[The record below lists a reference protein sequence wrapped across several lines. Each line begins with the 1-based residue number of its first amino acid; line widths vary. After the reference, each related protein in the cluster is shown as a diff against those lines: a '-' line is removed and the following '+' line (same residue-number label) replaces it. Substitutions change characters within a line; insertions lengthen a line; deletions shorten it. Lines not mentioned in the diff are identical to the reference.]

1 MEQNNTQYDL
11 DRQSAKISASSWG
24 NVSKY
29 ECLTGKYVLPE
40 KDLLDKTF
48 ISNKDNKNMNE
59 SLIDKKL
66 LLKQK

>member
-40 KDLLDKTF
+40 RDLLEKPATVKWF
-48 ISNKDNKNMNE
+48 EYS
-59 SLIDKKL
+59 SF
-66 LLKQK
+66 